1 MLTPLLV
8 EVLRDSSGAKGKLY
22 PLAGDKNPVDTADD
36 PPLTLSGVVHR
47 LRRCTKQHN
56 LDAPINQEGYLKSAC
71 GSSLAR
77 AKDLGG
83 WDAAPGYRVTEWQET
98 SGQS

>member
-8 EVLRDSSGAKGKLY
+8 GVLRYGSGAKGTRS
-22 PLAGDKNPVDTADD
+22 PLAGDNNSVDTAED
-36 PPLTLSGVVHR
+36 PPLPLSGVVH
-47 LRRCTKQHN
+47 LLPRCTKQHN
-56 LDAPINQEGYLKSAC
+56 LDAPTNQEGYLISAC

-83 WDAAPGYRVTEWQET
+83 WDAAQGYRVTEWQET